1 MESHLLRNIYLFQD
15 FSDAELKR
23 LEGLAELKSYAA
35 GEQLF
40 EEGDPALSLLVIK
53 YGSVQISQAG
63 EDNMVMLATLGT
75 GSHFGEMSFLDGEPR
90 SATARAME
98 QSGIVVI
105 AYDALRR
112 LLDGD
117 AGLAAKFYR
126 SLAQF
131 LGGRLRVT
139 SSDLRF
145 ARSRKR

>member
-23 LEGLAELKSYAA
+23 LESLAELKSYAA

-63 EDNMVMLATLGT
+63 EDNTVMLATLGT

-98 QSGIVVI
+98 QSEIVVI

-117 AGLAAKFYR
+117 AALAAKFYR

-139 SSDLRF
+139 SGDLRF